1 MTFKMN
7 ISASDEAQY
16 LDADSVKTERIYLSK
31 DGKST
36 VMWKIGTKYYVEIN
50 TYYDGNFW
58 QGEDN
63 TFERGEHIVEVKELT
78 DEEVEE
84 YFEAYKS
91 QESVL
96 YKQCGLEIILT

>member
-7 ISASDEAQY
+7 ILASDEAQY
-16 LDADSVKTERIYLSK
+16 LDTNDIKIEGTCLSK

-36 VMWKIGTKYYVEIN
+36 VLWKIGTKYYVEIN
-50 TYYDGNFW
+50 AYYEGNFW

-63 TFERGEHIVEVKELT
+63 AFERSEYIIEVDELK

-91 QESVL
+91 YEPAL
-96 YKQCGLEIILT
+96 YE